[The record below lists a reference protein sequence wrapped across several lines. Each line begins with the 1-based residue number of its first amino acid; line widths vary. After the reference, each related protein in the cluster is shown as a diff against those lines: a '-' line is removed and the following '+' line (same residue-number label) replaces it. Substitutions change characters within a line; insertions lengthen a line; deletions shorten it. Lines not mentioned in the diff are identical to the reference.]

1 MGKLAGITNRYPAP
15 NYVIAT
21 DRPLLIPV
29 TPGALRGKGGI
40 GLNGSRLIAR
50 ETLEE
55 IGCLGHRIT
64 RER

>member
-1 MGKLAGITNRYPAP
+1 MM
-15 NYVIAT
+15 AT
-21 DRPLLIPV
+21 SRPLLIPV

-40 GLNGSRLIAR
+40 GLNASRLIAR